1 MIKFSKMFFTNPAK
15 IWISN
20 IKCSFNNVVKIIKV
34 FNCEWMTM
42 TTDSIAE
49 GSALLTFVKKHNLE
63 YAERHLSNCN
73 IELSVLLPHTL
84 LKEFLEK
91 AFNEE
96 PENIFIYNSFHM
108 NCNMACTRHSLEE
121 LTATGATDACISIAL
136 DEDAILIC
144 MNKSRYSSKDVFQ
157 AIKSLHFEQNS
168 LGSFQPHT

>member
-42 TTDSIAE
+42 TIDSIAE

-108 NCNMACTRHSLEE
+108 NCNMAFSGIVYVTSLTQLSVSATFHSSLKRYFFFPVFVIVMYSAD
-121 LTATGATDACISIAL
+121 LLSAPFSI
-136 DEDAILIC
+136 
-144 MNKSRYSSKDVFQ
+144 YSTQYTFRS
-157 AIKSLHFEQNS
+157 
-168 LGSFQPHT
+168 